1 MQNLNATRLEALVL
15 DLAHQD
21 LNAGA
26 AAGDQLTGIEE
37 VIGTG
42 LGDRIAGDSLANR
55 FRGEGGADWLSGGAG
70 NDLLYGGDG
79 DDTLIGG
86 AGADRLEGG
95 LGRDLVS
102 YADAAQGLKL
112 DMTTVALNTGDA
124 KGDVLV
130 AVEDLEGSLYA
141 DTLSGDAGANRIFG
155 LDGSDQLF
163 GRAGNDS
170 LTGGAGED
178 TLSGGAGADRLE
190 GGAGFDLASYA
201 EAGALRVDLAQP
213 GLSTG
218 EANFFASSSS
228 ISANSKN

>member
-1 MQNLNATRLEALVL
+1 
-15 DLAHQD
+15 
-21 LNAGA
+21 
-26 AAGDQLTGIEE
+26 
-37 VIGTG
+37 
-42 LGDRIAGDSLANR
+42 
-55 FRGEGGADWLSGGAG
+55 
-70 NDLLYGGDG
+70 
-79 DDTLIGG
+79 
-86 AGADRLEGG
+86 
-95 LGRDLVS
+95 
-102 YADAAQGLKL
+102 
-112 DMTTVALNTGDA
+112 MTTVALNTGDA

-141 DTLSGDAGANRIFG
+141 ATLSGDAGANRIFG

-218 EANFFASSSS
+218 EALGDQFDGIEGLLGGAGNDTLLGLSL
-228 ISANSKN
+228 IHI